1 MSGKVCVVIGAT
13 KGIGAATATRM
24 VEHGA
29 NVVLTSRVA
38 EQAETRAAEL
48 NAHFGEEKAI
58 GLPFDLR
65 DRASGPPLI
74 ARTVAKWNRIDT
86 LVCNAEHIALG
97 PLDELGAAMGLIGS
111 SLEAH
116 IRNYAPLSRSLVPVM
131 QGQGGV
137 TGVYI

>member
-1 MSGKVCVVIGAT
+1 
-13 KGIGAATATRM
+13 M

-29 NVVLTSRVA
+29 HVVLTSRVA

-74 ARTVAKWNRIDT
+74 ARTVEKWNRIDT
-86 LVCNAEHIALG
+86 LVCNAAHIALG
-97 PLDELGAAMGLIGS
+97 RLDELGDEMELIGS
-111 SLEAH
+111 SLEAN
-116 IRNYAPLSRSLVPVM
+116 IRNYAALSRRVVPVM
-131 QGQGGV
+131 KAQGGGSV
-137 TGVYI
+137 LYIDRKSTRLNSSPQYASRMPFS